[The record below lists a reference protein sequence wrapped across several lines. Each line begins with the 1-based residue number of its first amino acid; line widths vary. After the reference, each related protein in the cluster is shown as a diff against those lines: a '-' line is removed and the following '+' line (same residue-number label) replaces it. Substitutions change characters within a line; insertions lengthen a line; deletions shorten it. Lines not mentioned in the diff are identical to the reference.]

1 MTAGG
6 GCCLVGLLA
15 SRAGGRELEG
25 WALLRHRKL
34 AEMVGEGVA
43 TGQGGD
49 PSCDPGTGQLI
60 QDRVRTPGGRRQQ
73 RPRKIWEADGRT
85 GRDGEGREPSA
96 HIPGSEETPE
106 GVQRTTTR
114 RSRGSEDTNITAMGL
129 GCGALKAG

>member
-1 MTAGG
+1 MGCWRQGPEGG
-6 GCCLVGLLA
+6 SWKDGHCLDTGNWLRWWGRGGYW
-15 SRAGGRELEG
+15 SR
-25 WALLRHRKL
+25 
-34 AEMVGEGVA
+34 
-43 TGQGGD
+43 GD

-73 RPRKIWEADGRT
+73 RPRKLWEADGRT